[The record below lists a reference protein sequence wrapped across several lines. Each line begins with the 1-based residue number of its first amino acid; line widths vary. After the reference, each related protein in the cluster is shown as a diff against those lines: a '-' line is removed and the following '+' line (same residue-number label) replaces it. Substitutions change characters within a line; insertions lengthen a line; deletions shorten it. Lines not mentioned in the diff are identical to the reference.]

1 LRYSLIVGFDIPT
14 LIVCEGDIS
23 DIFPVAL
30 IKSGPTLSPRSVETL
45 HTRNFSHRRRT
56 QCRKVRQKTRKDKN
70 AETFHAHFLHEY
82 MKRWEDY
89 EDAIADYDIVPDDA
103 NAPDGRED

>member
-1 LRYSLIVGFDIPT
+1 
-14 LIVCEGDIS
+14 
-23 DIFPVAL
+23 
-30 IKSGPTLSPRSVETL
+30 
-45 HTRNFSHRRRT
+45 
-56 QCRKVRQKTRKDKN
+56 
-70 AETFHAHFLHEY
+70 